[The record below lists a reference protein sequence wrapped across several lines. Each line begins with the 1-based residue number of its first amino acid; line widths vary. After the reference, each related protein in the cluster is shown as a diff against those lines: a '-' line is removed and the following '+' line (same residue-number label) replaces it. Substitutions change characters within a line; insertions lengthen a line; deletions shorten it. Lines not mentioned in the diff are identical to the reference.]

1 MLYVLVFIV
10 FSDFMVR
17 GGFIV
22 DIDGIVD
29 HHGLNLHFTI
39 TSDIE

>member
-10 FSDFMVR
+10 LSEFMVR
-17 GGFIV
+17 GSFV
-22 DIDGIVD
+22 DIEGIVD